1 MTDNRPPKKTDLMT
15 EAERDAYHA
24 EKMKKKKAA
33 RDKILATKTEERGLV
48 IVHTGKGKGKS
59 TAAFGMVFRAI
70 GHGFRVGIVQFVK
83 GAWGTGERDILQKF
97 PDLVTI
103 KAMGEGF
110 TWDTQDRQR
119 DLSAARAAWE
129 EAKRMIADP
138 AYRMVLLDELNIVLR
153 YDYLP
158 LGEVLEVLRNKP
170 RDTHVIITGRNA
182 KDELIEIADLVTEMT
197 EIKHPFRAGV
207 KAQAGIEF

>member
-1 MTDNRPPKKTDLMT
+1 MAKKTDLMS
-15 EAERDAYHA
+15 EDERNAYHA
-24 EKMKKKKAA
+24 EKMKKKKEA

-70 GHGFRVGIVQFVK
+70 GHGFKVGIVQFVK
-83 GAWGTGERDILQKF
+83 GKWGTGERDVLEKF
-97 PDLVTI
+97 PDQVTI
-103 KAMGEGF
+103 KAMGDGF
-110 TWDTQDRQR
+110 TWETADRQR
-119 DLSAARAAWE
+119 DIAAARGAWE
-129 EAKRMIADP
+129 MAKELILDEANKL
-138 AYRMVLLDELNIVLR
+138 VLLDELNIVLR
-153 YDYLP
+153 YDYLDVA
-158 LGEVLEVLRNKP
+158 EVIEFLKTKKP

-197 EIKHPFRAGV
+197 MVKHPFRDGV

>member
-1 MTDNRPPKKTDLMT
+1 MTEKAPKKTDLMS
-15 EAERDAYHA
+15 EAERNAYHA
-24 EKMKKKKAA
+24 EKMKKKKEA

-83 GAWGTGERDILQKF
+83 GKWGTGERTVLEKF
-97 PDLVTI
+97 PDQVTI

-110 TWDTQDRQR
+110 TWETADRER
-119 DLSAARAAWE
+119 DIAAARGAWE
-129 EAKRMIADP
+129 MAKALILDES
-138 AYRMVLLDELNIVLR
+138 YKLVLLDELNIVLR
-153 YDYLP
+153 YDYLDIA
-158 LGEVLEVLRNKP
+158 EVVAFLKTQKP
-170 RDTHVIITGRNA
+170 RDAHVIITGRNA
-182 KDELIEIADLVTEMT
+182 KDELIEIADLVTDMT
-197 EIKHPFRAGV
+197 MVKHPFRDGV